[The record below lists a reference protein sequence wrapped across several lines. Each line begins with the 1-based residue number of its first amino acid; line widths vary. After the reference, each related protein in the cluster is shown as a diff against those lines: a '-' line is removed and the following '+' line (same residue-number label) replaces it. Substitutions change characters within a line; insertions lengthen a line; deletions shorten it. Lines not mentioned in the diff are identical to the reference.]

1 MRKIALVALS
11 LCACFNPSDGNGE
24 GGTGGSTGS
33 SGGQDDATSLD
44 ESDASTN
51 TMSASQTASMTGE
64 SESVSTD
71 TSADSTADDAVT
83 TDADDTSPDD
93 SSSSDSG
100 PLPGCAEFDGRVIY
114 INMGGAT
121 LTDGLVDNAPA
132 NIIDDEL
139 LAREWQG
146 YTTDDADEVYAL
158 VVSHFE
164 PFHVCL
170 TRDPPAVDD
179 YTMIVVSSET
189 YMDNPNFIS
198 GNHYDCGDAVSNSVN
213 VVVLSEEAGLAAT
226 TKAIGISKFAA
237 RVFGLESVADSPDDI
252 MNQFVGT
259 TLNGATFTD
268 TCYTKVAGSTCDSMV
283 ACAMGEQQSGPYLES
298 LFGAAE

>member
-1 MRKIALVALS
+1 MRKIALAVVCA
-11 LCACFNPSDGNGE
+11 CACFNPSDDDD
-24 GGTGGSTGS
+24 GGANGSTGS
-33 SGGQDDATSLD
+33 SDDASDEPTSLD
-44 ESDASTN
+44 ETSASTMTMDSTQTATEATDPSDASS
-51 TMSASQTASMTGE
+51 SAET
-64 SESVSTD
+64 SVD
-71 TSADSTADDAVT
+71 TT
-83 TDADDTSPDD
+83 TDADDTSPE
-93 SSSSDSG
+93 SSSSDGG
-100 PLPGCAEFDGRVIY
+100 PQPGCADFDGRVIY

-121 LTDGLVDNAPA
+121 LTNGLVDNAPA
-132 NIIDDEL
+132 DIINDDF
-139 LAREWQG
+139 LAREWAG

-158 VVSHFE
+158 VEEHFS

-170 TRDPPAVDD
+170 TREPPAVAD

-189 YMDNPNFIS
+189 FMDNPNFIS
-198 GNHYDCGDAVSNSVN
+198 GDHYDCSDEVSNSVN

-237 RVFGLESVADSPDDI
+237 RVFGLESVLDAPDDI

-268 TCYTKVAGSTCDSMV
+268 GCIAKSGTPSCDSMV
-283 ACAMGEQQSGPYLES
+283 SCAAGEQQSGPYLEA

>member
-11 LCACFNPSDGNGE
+11 LCGCFNPSDAE
-24 GGTGGSTGS
+24 SESGTGGSTGS
-33 SGGQDDATSLD
+33 SGGQDDATSLE

-51 TMSASQTASMTGE
+51 TMSASQTATMTE
-64 SESVSTD
+64 ASDTVSTD
-71 TSADSTADDAVT
+71 TSAEATADDTTT
-83 TDADDTSPDD
+83 TDADDTSPD
-93 SSSSDSG
+93 SSSSDGG
-100 PLPGCAEFDGRVIY
+100 PQPGCGGFDGRVIY
-114 INMGGAT
+114 INMGGAS
-121 LTDGLVDNAPA
+121 LTNGLVDNAPA
-132 NIIDDEL
+132 NIINDEF
-139 LAREWQG
+139 LARDWMA
-146 YTTDDADEVYAL
+146 YTTDDADEVYAH
-158 VVSHFE
+158 VEEHFS
-164 PFHVCL
+164 PFNVCL

-198 GNHYDCGDAVSNSVN
+198 GNHYDCGDTVSNSVN

-237 RVFGLESVADSPDDI
+237 RVFGLESVADAPDDI

-259 TLNGATFTD
+259 TLNGAAFTD
-268 TCYTKVAGSTCDSMV
+268 TCYAEAGTAPCDAMV
-283 ACAMGEQQSGPYLES
+283 ACAAGEQQSGPYLEA